1 MFKLDH
7 LVINIDECY
16 QKDKKYIS
24 KIVEAGFPYEP
35 SFGKGTRGFKVSNI
49 WIGNEYFEMVNILK
63 QEGGGWIESWTNLY
77 NNGHRGLV
85 CLMIDTNSLDKIY
98 DIFKNRNINIS
109 KPEFLKFKW
118 FFNLFMRTMP
128 WRNSYVN
135 FFEGIPL
142 QIGLQEMKDDK
153 SRKFMEEYMV
163 PNSIDNEIL
172 GIEKIIVK
180 GPITTND
187 IELIKKIFKEYIIR
201 DFPLT
206 MTLDNNQTLIFK
218 EDKEYSVD
226 IFTKCDNEKLKNK
239 KVEIENITIY
249 N

>member
-1 MFKLDH
+1 M
-7 LVINIDECY
+7 
-16 QKDKKYIS
+16 
-24 KIVEAGFPYEP
+24 
-35 SFGKGTRGFKVSNI
+35 
-49 WIGNEYFEMVNILK
+49 
-63 QEGGGWIESWTNLY
+63 
-77 NNGHRGLV
+77 
-85 CLMIDTNSLDKIY
+85 MIDTNSLDKIY

-118 FFNLFMRTMP
+118 FFNLFTRTMP

-135 FFEGIPL
+135 FLEGIPL

-226 IFTKCDNEKLKNK
+226 IFTKCDNEKFKNK